1 MRRMWG
7 LRGLRRLRVSE
18 SLEPNPRLWG
28 LCCAETSRKRR
39 EGSRM
44 FDALIESSHSPEK
57 RRSRTVFVSL
67 LIHSG
72 VLAVIVVI
80 PLIYYQGLPEY
91 ELLTGLAAQPNSL
104 PPPRPPSLPAH
115 PPPKMTGAV
124 QTFRPDPEAFMT
136 PTTIP
141 DEILPPDENIP
152 FLSQIGA
159 GSTEGIPGGPPGG
172 IQDGGPNW
180 GFSGLGGNG
189 LSRVPPPPPP
199 PEPREPRRVS
209 DGVQNARL
217 IQKVDPVYPELAK
230 RARISGIVLL
240 QVTVNELGLV
250 SGIKLIRGHPLLN
263 QSAIDAVSQ
272 WKYSPTLLS
281 GEPVPVIATVTVNFV
296 LR

>member
-1 MRRMWG
+1 MWG

-18 SLEPNPRLWG
+18 SWEPNPRLWG
-28 LCCAETSRKRR
+28 LCLAETSRKRR

-67 LIHSG
+67 LIHSV

-91 ELLTGLAAQPNSL
+91 ELLTVLAAPPNSL
-104 PPPRPPSLPAH
+104 PPPGPPSPPA
-115 PPPKMTGAV
+115 PPPPERGEV
-124 QTFRPDPEAFMT
+124 QIVRLDPDRFAEPAEIPEEIPA
-136 PTTIP
+136 P
-141 DEILPPDENIP
+141 DEDIP
-152 FLSQIGA
+152 II
-159 GSTEGIPGGPPGG
+159 STSNWGPATGVPGGVQSG
-172 IQDGGPNW
+172 IQGGVPN
-180 GFSGLGGNG
+180 GTVGRVLGGFVG
-189 LSRVPPPPPP
+189 VAPPPPPP
-199 PEPREPRRVS
+199 PEPREPIRVS
-209 DGVQNARL
+209 IGVQNSRL
-217 IQKVDPVYPELAK
+217 IHQVNPVYPTLAK
-230 RARISGIVLL
+230 RARVSGIVLL
-240 QVTVNELGLV
+240 QVTVDERGV
-250 SGIKLIRGHPLLN
+250 VAAIKLIRGHPLLN